1 MPCRTYSKRDGMSLE
16 DSEQEWYD
24 LINILN
30 KSLWLQHGK
39 LLEQE
44 WKQDNWMPTA
54 VIQMSVNQGGSDWR
68 C

>member
-1 MPCRTYSKRDGMSLE
+1 MPCRIYSKCDGMSLE

-30 KSLWLQHGK
+30 KSLWLQYGK

-54 VIQMSVNQGGSDWR
+54 VI
-68 C
+68 